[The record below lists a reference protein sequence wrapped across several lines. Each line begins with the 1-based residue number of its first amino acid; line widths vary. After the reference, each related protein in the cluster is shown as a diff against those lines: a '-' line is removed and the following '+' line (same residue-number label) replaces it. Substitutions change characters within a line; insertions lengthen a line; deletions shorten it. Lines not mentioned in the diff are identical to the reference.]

1 MVENQNTEEPKTER
15 SESDLESLQ
24 KLREEGVL
32 TEEEFEAQKAKMGGE
47 AVAESKYTGFLG
59 KVDNYFGITKMKSSF
74 KTEMLAGLTTFMTM
88 VYILI
93 VNADMFT
100 NVGGSG
106 LTFGAAYIF
115 TAIGAIIGTMLM
127 AFLAKIP
134 FAQAPGMGLNA
145 FFVFTVCGNLGYSYA
160 NALLI
165 VLCSGV
171 LFLILTIVGA
181 REMIVRSVP
190 QAIRLAIPAGIGLFI
205 AFVGMQNAG
214 IVALEM
220 STKVT
225 LVSFNLLKFS
235 TDGAT
240 MIGAAVAIL
249 SLMIIAILSKLKV
262 KGAMVYGIIGSAL
275 LYYAFIGIGYATGS
289 AACKAVFDEI
299 TFSNPIQ
306 AFQDFGTQ
314 AFGKAFTEGWK
325 NIPTN
330 KIFDFIATLIAFA
343 MVDMF
348 DTIGTLMGTCQS
360 AGKESGLLD
369 ETGEVKNIQKALLCD
384 SIATCT
390 GAICGTS
397 TVTTFVESS
406 AGVAEGGRT
415 GFTAFV
421 VGVLFIIAMF
431 LSPIA
436 ALIPSCATAGAL
448 IYVGVLMM
456 GNVTNIDW
464 KDPAAA
470 VPAFLT
476 ISVMSFTYSISYG
489 IAAGFI
495 SYTIIKLCTGKVKEI
510 SPVTAILTAVFL
522 FTFLFTH

>member
-1 MVENQNTEEPKTER
+1 MAEDQN
-15 SESDLESLQ
+15 
-24 KLREEGVL
+24 
-32 TEEEFEAQKAKMGGE
+32 FEQPSAETPPDGQVSAGAGGGE
-47 AVAESKYTGFLG
+47 MVTVKSPYKGFLG
-59 KVDNYFGITKMKSSF
+59 KVDGFFGITKMGSNF
-74 KTEMLAGLTTFMTM
+74 RTEIVAGLTTFMTM

-93 VNADMFT
+93 VNADMFEG
-100 NVGGSG
+100 VGGSSI
-106 LTFGAAYIF
+106 TFGAAYIF
-115 TAIGAIIGTMLM
+115 TALGAIVGTMLM
-127 AFLAKIP
+127 AFLARIP

-145 FFVFTVCGNLGYSYA
+145 FFVFTVCGVMGYSYA

-190 QAIRLAIPAGIGLFI
+190 TAIRIAIPAGIGLFI

-214 IVALEM
+214 IVALDM

-225 LVSFNLLKFS
+225 LVSFNVLNF
-235 TDGAT
+235 TTPGAD
-240 MIGAAVAIL
+240 MIGAAVALL
-249 SLMIIAILSKLKV
+249 SLLIIAVLSKLKI
-262 KGAMVYGIIGSAL
+262 KGAMIFGIVGSTL
-275 LYYAFIGIGYATGS
+275 LYYAFVGFGYAAGS
-289 AACKAVFDEI
+289 ESCKAVFDAI

-306 AFQDFGTQ
+306 AFSDFGTQ
-314 AFGKAFTEGWK
+314 AFGKVFTEGWK
-325 NIPTN
+325 NIPSS

-348 DTIGTLMGTCQS
+348 DTIGTLMGTCQA

-369 ETGEVKNIQKALLCD
+369 ETGEVKNIRKALLCD

-390 GAICGTS
+390 GAIFGTS

-415 GFTAFV
+415 GMTSFV

-436 ALIPSCATAGAL
+436 ALIPSAATAGAL
-448 IYVGVLMM
+448 MYVGVLMM
-456 GNVTNIDW
+456 GNVVNIDW

-495 SYTIIKLCTGKVKEI
+495 SYTLIKLCTGKVKEI
-510 SPVTAILTAVFL
+510 SPVTAILACVFL

>member
-1 MVENQNTEEPKTER
+1 MAEDQN
-15 SESDLESLQ
+15 
-24 KLREEGVL
+24 
-32 TEEEFEAQKAKMGGE
+32 FEQPSAETPPDGQVSAGAGGGE
-47 AVAESKYTGFLG
+47 MVTVKSPYKGFLG
-59 KVDNYFGITKMKSSF
+59 KVDGFFGITKMGSNF
-74 KTEMLAGLTTFMTM
+74 RTEIVAGLTTFMTM

-93 VNADMFT
+93 VNADMFEG
-100 NVGGSG
+100 VGGSSI
-106 LTFGAAYIF
+106 TFGAAYIF
-115 TAIGAIIGTMLM
+115 TALGAIVGTMLM

-145 FFVFTVCGNLGYSYA
+145 FFVFTVCGVMGYSYA

-190 QAIRLAIPAGIGLFI
+190 AAIRIAIPAGIGLFI

-214 IVALEM
+214 IVALDM

-225 LVSFNLLKFS
+225 LVSFNVLKF
-235 TDGAT
+235 TTPGAD
-240 MIGAAVAIL
+240 MIGAAVALL
-249 SLMIIAILSKLKV
+249 SLLIIAVLSKLKI
-262 KGAMVYGIIGSAL
+262 KGAMIFGIVGSTL
-275 LYYAFIGIGYATGS
+275 LYYAFVGIGYAAGS
-289 AACKAVFDEI
+289 ESCKAVFDAI

-306 AFQDFGTQ
+306 AFSDFGTQ
-314 AFGKAFTEGWK
+314 AFGKVFTEGWK
-325 NIPTN
+325 NIPSS

-348 DTIGTLMGTCQS
+348 DTIGTLMGTCQA

-369 ETGEVKNIQKALLCD
+369 ETGEVKNIRKALLCD

-390 GAICGTS
+390 GAIFGTS

-415 GFTAFV
+415 GMTSFV

-436 ALIPSCATAGAL
+436 ALIPSAATAGAL
-448 IYVGVLMM
+448 MYVGVLMM
-456 GNVTNIDW
+456 GNVVNIDW

-495 SYTIIKLCTGKVKEI
+495 SYTLIKLCTGKVKEI
-510 SPVTAILTAVFL
+510 SPVTAILACVFL

>member
-1 MVENQNTEEPKTER
+1 MAEDQN
-15 SESDLESLQ
+15 
-24 KLREEGVL
+24 
-32 TEEEFEAQKAKMGGE
+32 FEQPSAETPPDGQVSAGAGGGE
-47 AVAESKYTGFLG
+47 MVTVKSPYKGFLG
-59 KVDNYFGITKMKSSF
+59 KVDGFFGITKMGSNF
-74 KTEMLAGLTTFMTM
+74 RTEIVAGLTTFMTM

-93 VNADMFT
+93 VNADMFEG
-100 NVGGSG
+100 VGGSSI
-106 LTFGAAYIF
+106 TFGAAYIF
-115 TAIGAIIGTMLM
+115 TALGAIVGTMLM
-127 AFLAKIP
+127 AFLARIP

-145 FFVFTVCGNLGYSYA
+145 FFVFTVCGVMGYSYA

-171 LFLILTIVGA
+171 LFLILTVVGA

-190 QAIRLAIPAGIGLFI
+190 TAIRIAIPAGIGLFI

-214 IVALEM
+214 IVALDM

-225 LVSFNLLKFS
+225 LVSFNVLNF
-235 TDGAT
+235 TTPGAD
-240 MIGAAVAIL
+240 MIGAAVALL
-249 SLMIIAILSKLKV
+249 SLLIIAVLSKLKI
-262 KGAMVYGIIGSAL
+262 KGAMIFGIVGSTL
-275 LYYAFIGIGYATGS
+275 LYYAFVGIGYAAGS
-289 AACKAVFDEI
+289 ESCKAVFDAI

-306 AFQDFGTQ
+306 AFSDFGTQ
-314 AFGKAFTEGWK
+314 AFGKVFTEGWK
-325 NIPTN
+325 NIPSS

-348 DTIGTLMGTCQS
+348 DTIGTLMGTCQA

-369 ETGEVKNIQKALLCD
+369 ETGEVKNIRKALLCD

-390 GAICGTS
+390 GAIFGTS

-415 GFTAFV
+415 GMTSFV

-436 ALIPSCATAGAL
+436 ALIPSAATAGAL
-448 IYVGVLMM
+448 MYVGVLMM
-456 GNVTNIDW
+456 GNVVNIDW

-495 SYTIIKLCTGKVKEI
+495 SYTLIKLCTGKVKEI
-510 SPVTAILTAVFL
+510 SPVTAILACVFL

>member
-1 MVENQNTEEPKTER
+1 MAEDQN
-15 SESDLESLQ
+15 
-24 KLREEGVL
+24 
-32 TEEEFEAQKAKMGGE
+32 FEQPSAETPPDGQVSAGAGGGE
-47 AVAESKYTGFLG
+47 MVTVKSPYKGFLG
-59 KVDNYFGITKMKSSF
+59 KVDGFFGITKMGSNF
-74 KTEMLAGLTTFMTM
+74 RTEIVAGLTTFMTM

-93 VNADMFT
+93 VNADMFEG
-100 NVGGSG
+100 VGGSSI
-106 LTFGAAYIF
+106 TFGAAYIF
-115 TAIGAIIGTMLM
+115 TALGAIVGTMLM

-145 FFVFTVCGNLGYSYA
+145 FFVFTVCGVMGYSYA

-171 LFLILTIVGA
+171 LFLILTVVGA

-190 QAIRLAIPAGIGLFI
+190 AAIRIAIPAGIGLFI

-214 IVALEM
+214 IVALDM

-225 LVSFNLLKFS
+225 LVSFNVLKF
-235 TDGAT
+235 TTPGAD
-240 MIGAAVAIL
+240 MIGAAVALL
-249 SLMIIAILSKLKV
+249 SLLIIAVLSKLKI
-262 KGAMVYGIIGSAL
+262 KGAMIFGIVGSTL
-275 LYYAFIGIGYATGS
+275 LYYAFVGIGYAAGS
-289 AACKAVFDEI
+289 ESCKAVFDAI

-306 AFQDFGTQ
+306 AFSDFGTQ
-314 AFGKAFTEGWK
+314 AFGKVFTEGWK
-325 NIPTN
+325 NIPSS

-348 DTIGTLMGTCQS
+348 DTIGTLMGTCQA

-369 ETGEVKNIQKALLCD
+369 ETGEVKNIRKALLCD

-390 GAICGTS
+390 GAIFGTS

-415 GFTAFV
+415 GMTSFV

-436 ALIPSCATAGAL
+436 ALIPSAATAGAL
-448 IYVGVLMM
+448 MYVGVLMM
-456 GNVTNIDW
+456 GNVVNIDW

-495 SYTIIKLCTGKVKEI
+495 SYTLIKLCTGKVKEI
-510 SPVTAILTAVFL
+510 SPVTAILACVFL

>member
-1 MVENQNTEEPKTER
+1 MAEDQN
-15 SESDLESLQ
+15 
-24 KLREEGVL
+24 
-32 TEEEFEAQKAKMGGE
+32 FEQPSAETPPDGQVSAGAGGGE
-47 AVAESKYTGFLG
+47 MVTVKSPYKGFLG
-59 KVDNYFGITKMKSSF
+59 KVDGFFGITKMGSNF
-74 KTEMLAGLTTFMTM
+74 RTEIVAGLTTFMTM

-93 VNADMFT
+93 VNADMFEG
-100 NVGGSG
+100 VGGSSI
-106 LTFGAAYIF
+106 TFGAAYIF
-115 TAIGAIIGTMLM
+115 TALGAIVGTMLM
-127 AFLAKIP
+127 AFLARIP

-145 FFVFTVCGNLGYSYA
+145 FFVFTVCGVMGYSYA

-171 LFLILTIVGA
+171 LFLILTVVGA

-190 QAIRLAIPAGIGLFI
+190 AAIRIAIPAGIGLFI

-214 IVALEM
+214 IVALDM

-225 LVSFNLLKFS
+225 LVSFNVLNF
-235 TDGAT
+235 TTPGAD
-240 MIGAAVAIL
+240 MIGAAVALL
-249 SLMIIAILSKLKV
+249 SLLIIAVLSKLKI
-262 KGAMVYGIIGSAL
+262 KGAMIFGIVGSTL
-275 LYYAFIGIGYATGS
+275 LYYAFVGIGYAAGS
-289 AACKAVFDEI
+289 ESCKAVFDAI

-306 AFQDFGTQ
+306 AFSDFGTQ
-314 AFGKAFTEGWK
+314 AFGKVFTEGWK
-325 NIPTN
+325 NIPSS

-348 DTIGTLMGTCQS
+348 DTIGTLMGTCQA

-369 ETGEVKNIQKALLCD
+369 ETGEVKNIRKALLCD

-390 GAICGTS
+390 GAIFGTS

-415 GFTAFV
+415 GMTSFV

-436 ALIPSCATAGAL
+436 ALIPSAATAGAL
-448 IYVGVLMM
+448 MYVGVLMM
-456 GNVTNIDW
+456 GNVVNIDW

-495 SYTIIKLCTGKVKEI
+495 SYTLIKLCTGKVKEI
-510 SPVTAILTAVFL
+510 SPVTAILACVFL

>member
-1 MVENQNTEEPKTER
+1 MTENQNTEQPQVEEP
-15 SESDLESLQ
+15 
-24 KLREEGVL
+24 
-32 TEEEFEAQKAKMGGE
+32 AGGE
-47 AVAESKYTGFLG
+47 AVVTVNNKGFLG
-59 KVDNYFGITKMKSSF
+59 AVDNYFGITKMKSSF

-88 VYILI
+88 VYILM
-93 VNADMFT
+93 VNADMFAT
-100 NVGGSG
+100 LDEV
-106 LTFGAAYIF
+106 TYGAAYIF

-145 FFVFTVCGNLGYSYA
+145 FFVYTVCGVMGYTYA

-181 REMIVRSVP
+181 RRMIVRAVP
-190 QAIRLAIPAGIGLFI
+190 QAIRIAIPAGIGLFI
-205 AFVGMQNAG
+205 AFVGLQNAG
-214 IVALEM
+214 IVVAEP
-220 STKVT
+220 STKVA
-225 LVSFNLLKFS
+225 LMSFNLIKLF
-235 TDGAT
+235 DGTGTVA
-240 MIGAAVAIL
+240 GAAMIKAAMAIV
-249 SLMIIAILSKLKV
+249 SLLIIAILAKLKV
-262 KGAMVYGIIGSAL
+262 KGAMVFGIIGSAL
-275 LYYAFIGIGYATGS
+275 LYYAFLGIGLAAGS
-289 AACKAVFDEI
+289 DSCKAVFDEI
-299 TFSNPIQ
+299 EFNDPLQ
-306 AFQDFGTQ
+306 AFVDFGTVS
-314 AFGKAFTEGWK
+314 FGKAFTEGWQD
-325 NIPTN
+325 IEASQ
-330 KIFDFIATLIAFA
+330 IFDFIATLVAFA

-348 DTIGTLMGTCQS
+348 DTIGTLMGTCQA

-406 AGVAEGGRT
+406 SGVAEGGRT

-436 ALIPSCATAGAL
+436 ALIPQCATAGAL

-456 GNVTNIDW
+456 GNVVNIDW

-476 ISVMSFTYSISYG
+476 IAVMSFTYSISYG

-495 SYTIIKLCTGKVKEI
+495 SYTIIKLCTGKVKDI
-510 SPVTAILTAVFL
+510 SPVTAILTLVFL

>member
-1 MVENQNTEEPKTER
+1 MVENQNTEEPKV
-15 SESDLESLQ
+15 ESAD
-24 KLREEGVL
+24 V
-32 TEEEFEAQKAKMGGE
+32 GGE
-47 AVAESKYTGFLG
+47 AVAETKYTGFLG

-88 VYILI
+88 VYILM
-93 VNADMFT
+93 VNANMFGNPYGT
-100 NVGGSG
+100 GEQLIGVSYGAMYIVTALAAIVGT
-106 LTFGAAYIF
+106 L
-115 TAIGAIIGTMLM
+115 LM
-127 AFLAKIP
+127 AFLAKLP

-145 FFVFTVCGNLGYSYA
+145 FFVYTICLGMDGRYSYA

-165 VLCSGV
+165 VLCSGI
-171 LFLILTIVGA
+171 LFLLLTIVGA
-181 REMIVRSVP
+181 RKTIVRSVP
-190 QAIRLAIPAGIGLFI
+190 ESIRIAIPAGIGLFI

-214 IVALEM
+214 IVALDT

-225 LVSFNLLKFS
+225 LVSFNLLKFTTS
-235 TDGAT
+235 GEA
-240 MIGAAVAIL
+240 MIAAAVAFISL
-249 SLMIIAILSKLKV
+249 LMIAIFSKLNV
-262 KGAMVYGIIGSAL
+262 RGAMVFGIIGSAI
-275 LYYAFIGIGYATGS
+275 LYYIFIGIGYAAGS
-289 AACKAVFDEI
+289 ASCEAVFNEI
-299 TFSNPIQ
+299 KFEDPIS
-306 AFQDFGTQ
+306 AFKKFGTES
-314 AFGKAFTEGWK
+314 FGQVFIEGFK
-325 NIPTN
+325 GIGGAE
-330 KIFDFIATLIAFA
+330 IFDFIAALIAFA

-348 DTIGTLMGTCQS
+348 DTIGTLMGTCQA

-369 ETGEVKNIQKALLCD
+369 ETGEVKNIQRALLCD

-390 GAICGTS
+390 GAILGTS

-415 GFTAFV
+415 GLTSLV
-421 VGVLFIIAMF
+421 VAILFAIAMF

-436 ALIPSCATAGAL
+436 ALVPSCATAGAL
-448 IYVGVLMM
+448 MYVGVLMM
-456 GNVTNIDW
+456 RNVTNIDW

-489 IAAGFI
+489 IAAGFL

-510 SPVTAILTAVFL
+510 SPVTAILSLVFL

>member
-1 MVENQNTEEPKTER
+1 MAEDQN
-15 SESDLESLQ
+15 
-24 KLREEGVL
+24 
-32 TEEEFEAQKAKMGGE
+32 FEQPSAETPPDGQVSAGAGGGE
-47 AVAESKYTGFLG
+47 MVTVKSPYKGFLG
-59 KVDNYFGITKMKSSF
+59 KVDGFFGITKMGSNF
-74 KTEMLAGLTTFMTM
+74 RTEIVAGLTTFMTM

-93 VNADMFT
+93 VNADMFEG
-100 NVGGSG
+100 VGGSSI
-106 LTFGAAYIF
+106 TFGAAYIF
-115 TAIGAIIGTMLM
+115 TALGAIVGTMLM
-127 AFLAKIP
+127 AFLARIP

-145 FFVFTVCGNLGYSYA
+145 FFVFTVCGVMGYSYA

-171 LFLILTIVGA
+171 LFLILTVVGA

-190 QAIRLAIPAGIGLFI
+190 AAIRIAIPAGIGLFI

-214 IVALEM
+214 IVALDM

-225 LVSFNLLKFS
+225 LVSFNVLKF
-235 TDGAT
+235 TTPGAD
-240 MIGAAVAIL
+240 MIGAAVALL
-249 SLMIIAILSKLKV
+249 SLLIIAVLSKLKI
-262 KGAMVYGIIGSAL
+262 KGAMIFGIVGSTL
-275 LYYAFIGIGYATGS
+275 LYYAFVGIGYAAGS
-289 AACKAVFDEI
+289 ESCKAVFDAI

-306 AFQDFGTQ
+306 AFSDFGTQ
-314 AFGKAFTEGWK
+314 AFGKVFTEGWK
-325 NIPTN
+325 NIPSS

-348 DTIGTLMGTCQS
+348 DTIGTLMGTCQA

-369 ETGEVKNIQKALLCD
+369 ETGEVKNIRKALLCD

-390 GAICGTS
+390 GAIFGTS

-415 GFTAFV
+415 GMTSFV

-436 ALIPSCATAGAL
+436 ALIPSAATAGAL
-448 IYVGVLMM
+448 MYVGVLMM
-456 GNVTNIDW
+456 GNVVNIDW

-495 SYTIIKLCTGKVKEI
+495 SYTLIKLCTVKVKEI
-510 SPVTAILTAVFL
+510 SPVTAILACVFL